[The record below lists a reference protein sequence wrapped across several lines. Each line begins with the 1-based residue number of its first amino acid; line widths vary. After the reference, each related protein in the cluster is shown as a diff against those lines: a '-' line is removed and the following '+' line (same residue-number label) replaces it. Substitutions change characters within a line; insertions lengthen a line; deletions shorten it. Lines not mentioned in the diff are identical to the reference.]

1 MTDSQDVHIAG
12 LSALLVAKTRGEG
25 LAKEGAAISRLNE
38 ETAQSNLLVANNAL
52 ITMRIKNG
60 MLNDKITR
68 LAAENS
74 ELRALLE
81 KRNEI
86 LVKIRAGIKAKI
98 MSSDALAT
106 VLVNYGK
113 KSGMTPEDMKK
124 DVASATE
131 IAREASESYT
141 KKADGQLVKAGAD
154 EEVMAAV
161 NAAVGLAVDPRK
173 APQGT

>member
-1 MTDSQDVHIAG
+1 MTDNKNDAG
-12 LSALLVAKTRGEG
+12 MSALLILKTEGEG
-25 LAKEGAAISRLNE
+25 LAKQGAAIARANAFDSDMDVI
-38 ETAQSNLLVANNAL
+38 AANNKL
-52 ITMRIKNG
+52 SVMRIKATS
-60 MLNDKITR
+60 LNSEITR

-86 LVKIRAGIKAKI
+86 LGKIRAGIKAKI